1 MEEIRPN
8 PDRTAAP
15 PEAGD
20 IRFSPL
26 DPFAAAAETL
36 TPERIRR
43 ILWAFLLLGIAVRA
57 IRFLLCFPLWPD
69 EAYLAHNYL
78 DRSYLDLLKPLDFI
92 QIAPILYLWVQKAFV
107 SLLGFS
113 EYSLRLYSLLCGI
126 ASLFVFR
133 CLAGRLLRG
142 TALVLALAVFAVAYP
157 LVRYS
162 GEAKP
167 YGGDMLVS
175 LILVTLAILWQE
187 QPDKSRWW
195 WALTLAMPLAV
206 LLSYPVAF
214 MGGGICLAM
223 AIELLLRSRSALAI
237 VAAMG
242 RRLCGPGRRRG
253 RPLRALRGDRCRRRA
268 LPNRRRSLGSSP
280 AAQFAGRVG
289 PVPAGQPHGR
299 CGRLSDR
306 RQVGGQRADRR
317 LLPGRLDPASAIA
330 AILSPRVVRLALGL
344 EFCRRREACLSLWQS
359 CAVLSLHG
367 FAAVRADR
375 FGRGGNPRLDW
386 RPPPPGFHARGRDA
400 LAPGGDCR
408 GHFRPRFYQALQ
420 GSVFSAGPRFRPLV
434 LDGEIPRRR
443 VGLSE
448 ARLWRAVFL
457 QAGARRRPGVD
468 LLLQSAHLL
477 AAAGQRREAAMGKA
491 SRRVGRCGGCV
502 SGRASPRNRTRRIF
516 KPG

>member
-1 MEEIRPN
+1 MEEMRPN

-43 ILWAFLLLGIAVRA
+43 ILWAFLLLGIAIRA

-92 QIAPILYLWVQKAFV
+92 QIAPILYLWIQKAFV
-107 SLLGFS
+107 NLLGFS

-162 GEAKP
+162 GDAKP

-195 WALTLAMPLAV
+195 WALTLAMPLAM

-223 AIELLLRSRSALAI
+223 AIELLLRRDWRWRSWLRWVVVCAALAGG
-237 VAAMG
+237 AAALYG
-242 RRLCGPGRRRG
+242 LC
-253 RPLRALRGDRCRRRA
+253 AGDRCRRRA

-280 AAQFAGRVG
+280 
-289 PVPAGQPHGR
+289 
-299 CGRLSDR
+299 R
-306 RQVGGQRADRR
+306 RSLRRASWPCTCWPTTRAMR
-317 LLPGRLDPASAIA
+317 SPIRSA
-330 AILSPRVVRLALGL
+330 
-344 EFCRRREACLSLWQS
+344 
-359 CAVLSLHG
+359 
-367 FAAVRADR
+367 
-375 FGRGGNPRLDW
+375 
-386 RPPPPGFHARGRDA
+386 
-400 LAPGGDCR
+400 
-408 GHFRPRFYQALQ
+408 
-420 GSVFSAGPRFRPLV
+420 
-434 LDGEIPRRR
+434 
-443 VGLSE
+443 
-448 ARLWRAVFL
+448 
-457 QAGARRRPGVD
+457 
-468 LLLQSAHLL
+468 
-477 AAAGQRREAAMGKA
+477 A
-491 SRRVGRCGGCV
+491 SRGPAR
-502 SGRASPRNRTRRIF
+502 
-516 KPG
+516 